1 MCGHLTHWMLDISDV
16 LEAGVRLIVY
26 ADDIVVYVSDP
37 DEAWAYKKLQD
48 SLTRM
53 QLYVVVP
60 MNSP

>member
-1 MCGHLTHWMLDISDV
+1 MLDISDV